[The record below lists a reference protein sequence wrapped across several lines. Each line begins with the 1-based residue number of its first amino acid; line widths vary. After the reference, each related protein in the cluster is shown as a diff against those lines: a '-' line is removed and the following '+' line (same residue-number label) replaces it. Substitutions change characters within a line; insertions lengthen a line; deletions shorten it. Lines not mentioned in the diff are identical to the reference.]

1 MFWDKDIKILIIFG
15 KQDKKVLKEAEKC
28 FTFLRNAKIL
38 KFLRIKDVKIP
49 GLPEPPF
56 SAGARAGAVY
66 LVRLLL
72 LLYCKYFFLRD
83 LQSPR

>member
-56 SAGARAGAVY
+56 LAGARAGAVY

-72 LLYCKYFFLRD
+72 LL
-83 LQSPR
+83 